1 MQTIFSGYLSGKYLF
16 NQKFQTLRSFIVFFD
31 EFCFDETM
39 KWQVYAAFF
48 CIFFVLFAFFCVACF
63 QVPLCTLPLQPGVI
77 RFSKSSG
84 VFFCAGCGAFGGV
97 NTEQRG
103 GGEMHFAFH
112 SHYCTV
118 FIAHFFRIF
127 QKCPFYAF
135 FAHYFKFPSFLISL
149 VFHICLPFC
158 DLLLFLT
165 LLISPKNF
173 LRFPCYSFKFGTHHF
188 CMFSGNFAFFFN
200 FFALLSDF
208 AQFLGIFC
216 AFFRGP
222 SILTQSAEFGPD
234 N

>member
-97 NTEQRG
+97 NTEQQG
-103 GGEMHFAFH
+103 GGDAF
-112 SHYCTV
+112 
-118 FIAHFFRIF
+118 R
-127 QKCPFYAF
+127 
-135 FAHYFKFPSFLISL
+135 FL
-149 VFHICLPFC
+149 
-158 DLLLFLT
+158 
-165 LLISPKNF
+165 
-173 LRFPCYSFKFGTHHF
+173 
-188 CMFSGNFAFFFN
+188 
-200 FFALLSDF
+200 FALLHGF
-208 AQFLGIFC
+208 YC
-216 AFFRGP
+216 TFFSNFPKMPVLR
-222 SILTQSAEFGPD
+222 ILCTLF
-234 N
+234 